1 MKNKLKALLSCL
13 IVACTLGAF
22 SACGGSSKDDDNSV
36 PESVTSE
43 APGTS
48 EEPGTSDGGETSE
61 GGEVVEKTY
70 VVSFEGAEVASQEV
84 VEGEKAEKPAD
95 PADYEEDG
103 YAYTFDNW
111 YEEGSDT
118 AYDFEAA
125 VTGNITL
132 VAQFTKTAIEYTAK
146 VVVNGEETTV
156 SYTVENAAEKKAEI
170 EEMKP
175 ANTAEYSYAWAEELP
190 ESLPLEN
197 NKVYT
202 VNKTPIVYT
211 ATVVVDG
218 EETTVS
224 YTVENAAEKKAEIE
238 AMKPTDTAEY
248 SYAWAE
254 ELPESLPLE
263 NNKVYTV
270 NKTPIEYT
278 ITFVDENGDVLSE
291 TTYKY
296 GAEVVAPSDPSKA
309 ETEVYTFVFAGWD
322 SNVEV
327 ATGTKTYTATYT
339 ATLKSGLKANE
350 VSAKGEGV
358 VLANGSIGGGAN
370 YTKGQQNDDGD
381 ETPSFVSQSYLAF
394 DGNYGCDSYVA
405 FDFTGKNM
413 PEVAFFA
420 KNYNDSMY
428 AEGTSKQGIVVY
440 TGITT
445 YDGQDAFITEGKDNG
460 TYINFSYPYM
470 IQDASNGGF
479 VMSAF
484 KDSALGRAN
493 LVDGTHYRVIMGFTK
508 GSDHGANGITLHWYL
523 YNLDTNEVV
532 ENSTLGSWN
541 FFTGS
546 NADVGNMTLDD
557 LVGSI
562 VLYGK
567 FGVECTLDKVY
578 GVYENTSI
586 SAVAD
591 GLNNGATYTVSFQD
605 ENGEELDSGSFE
617 FGATP
622 VFNGTIPTPTKQ
634 SVLYNYSYA
643 WDKSIG
649 RVTGDTVYKLTLVK
663 TEKDGVT
670 ASNVTEEGN
679 VLTLGAGSIG
689 DGANYT
695 KGQNNGGYVSQ
706 AYLGLDGNYGLNN
719 YIVFDFTGKN
729 MPEIAFFAKNY
740 NASMY
745 AEGTSK
751 EGIVVVT
758 GITTWDGQ
766 LGSDVNG
773 NGTQINYGFP
783 YMIQD
788 AANGGFVSG
797 SFAESKLGRA
807 NLVDNTHYR
816 VIMGFT
822 GGSSKGEGGITLH
835 WCLYNLDT
843 NEVVEQSSM
852 ETWNFFTGS
861 NAQVGNKTLND
872 LSGSIVLYGKFGTTC
887 TIDKLHGVESGDFA
901 TVVENAKKK

>member
-1 MKNKLKALLSCL
+1 MSEVEFPEVPAECL
-13 IVACTLGAF
+13 MEGYEVSWDKTEADLAI
-22 SACGGSSKDDDNSV
+22 GGLN
-36 PESVTSE
+36 
-43 APGTS
+43 
-48 EEPGTSDGGETSE
+48 
-61 GGEVVEKTY
+61 
-70 VVSFEGAEVASQEV
+70 VSL
-84 VEGEKAEKPAD
+84 
-95 PADYEEDG
+95 
-103 YAYTFDNW
+103 AY
-111 YEEGSDT
+111 
-118 AYDFEAA
+118 
-125 VTGNITL
+125 
-132 VAQFTKTAIEYTAK
+132 KAIEYTVAFTHPRTGAI
-146 VVVNGEETTV
+146 VAAPIT
-156 SYTVENAAEKKAEI
+156 YTVENMSEVKFPEVPAECLMEGYEVSWDKTEADLAIGGLNVSLAYKAI
-170 EEMKP
+170 E
-175 ANTAEYSYAWAEELP
+175 
-190 ESLPLEN
+190 
-197 NKVYT
+197 YT
-202 VNKTPIVYT
+202 VAFTHPRTGAIVAAPIT
-211 ATVVVDG
+211 
-218 EETTVS
+218 
-224 YTVENAAEKKAEIE
+224 YTVENMSEVEFPEVPAECLMEGYEVSWDKTEADLAIGGLNVSLAYKAIE
-238 AMKPTDTAEY
+238 
-248 SYAWAE
+248 
-254 ELPESLPLE
+254 
-263 NNKVYTV
+263 YTV
-270 NKTPIEYT
+270 TFVDENGETVGTATYTVENKEITEPDVPTKEGYTGTWKEYTLTTGDVTVEADYKINTYT
-278 ITFVDENGDVLSE
+278 ITFVDEDGDVLSE
-291 TTYKY
+291 TTYEH

-322 SNVEV
+322 SNVEA

-358 VLANGSIGGGAN
+358 VLASGSIGGGAN

-445 YDGQDAFITEGKDNG
+445 WDGQDALITEDKPNG
-460 TYINFSYPYM
+460 TFLNYGFPYM
-470 IQDASNGGF
+470 IQDAANGSF
-479 VMSAF
+479 VSGSFAN
-484 KDSALGRAN
+484 SALGRAN
-493 LVDGTHYRVIMGFTK
+493 LVDNTHYRVIMGFEGKNSEGT
-508 GSDHGANGITLHWYL
+508 NGITLHWYL

-532 ENSTLGSWN
+532 EQGSMATWN

-546 NADVGNMTLDD
+546 NAQVGNMTVND

-567 FGVECTLDKVY
+567 FGTPCTLDKVY
-578 GVYENTSI
+578 GVYENTNI
-586 SAVAD
+586 AD
-591 GLNNGATYTVSFQD
+591 LANGLNNGGTYTVSFQD

-617 FGATP
+617 FGTTP

-634 SVLYNYSYA
+634 STLFNYSYA
-643 WDKSIG
+643 WDKDFA
-649 RVTGDTVYKLTLVK
+649 RVTGDTVYKLKLVA

-695 KGQNNGGYVSQ
+695 LGQNNGGYVSQ

-766 LGSDVNG
+766 LSSGVNG

-788 AANGGFVSG
+788 AASGGFVNG
-797 SFAESKLGRA
+797 ALAESKLGRA

-816 VIMGFT
+816 VIMGF
-822 GGSSKGEGGITLH
+822 EGKNSEGTNGITLH

-852 ETWNFFTGS
+852 ATWNFFTGS
-861 NAQVGNKTLND
+861 NAQVGNKTVND

-901 TVVENAKKK
+901 TVVENAKNK